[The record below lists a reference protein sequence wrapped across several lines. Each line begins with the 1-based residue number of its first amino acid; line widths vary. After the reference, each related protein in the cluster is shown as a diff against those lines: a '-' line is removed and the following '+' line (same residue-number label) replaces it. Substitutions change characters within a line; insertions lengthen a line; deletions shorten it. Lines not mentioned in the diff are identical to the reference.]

1 MLCPIVV
8 VNCTNHIILVKQVFI
23 NGQFVGG
30 SDILMSMHESGELEK
45 VLEPIIKKQQG
56 QPTM

>member
-1 MLCPIVV
+1 MMA
-8 VNCTNHIILVKQVFI
+8 CTYWLQVFI

-45 VLEPIIKKQQG
+45 VLEPIILKQQQQG
-56 QPTM
+56 RAAK